1 MSDTPS
7 ANSGDRGSSFQAAKE
22 AVASA
27 EQVRANAPGAYDAS
41 AKAARY
47 VREATADHPLPVV
60 LVTAVL
66 AFLAGYASHT
76 RVDDRWT
83 WRNQASDWQK
93 RGHELSE
100 RARAAAPAVSQAAT
114 GVGQYVADNAR
125 EHPIPGAIIAGAF
138 ICTLGYLLF
147 RRD

>member
-60 LVTAVL
+60 
-66 AFLAGYASHT
+66 T
-76 RVDDRWT
+76 RDSRL
-83 WRNQASDWQK
+83 
-93 RGHELSE
+93 GLSCRLRQPYSSGRSMDLE
-100 RARAAAPAVSQAAT
+100 KS
-114 GVGQYVADNAR
+114 GK
-125 EHPIPGAIIAGAF
+125 
-138 ICTLGYLLF
+138 
-147 RRD
+147 